1 MPCHEIEDALRF
13 RIFLAQHGLDDLR
26 RLRFG
31 ETALAQKALA
41 VLVATGD
48 RSRAT
53 LIPATNGT
61 GEDLAKLASALD
73 QRLAGLK
80 FELGSGVSLCR
91 ESFLT
96 RGNMNQIHATT

>member
-31 ETALAQKALA
+31 ETALARRRKLSRS
-41 VLVATGD
+41 LSLRATI
-48 RSRAT
+48 RSLTT
-53 LIPATNGT
+53 LIPAMNGT
-61 GEDLAKLASALD
+61 GEDLAKLMSAFD

-80 FELGSGVSLCR
+80 FELGLWREPLSRIVS
-91 ESFLT
+91 
-96 RGNMNQIHATT
+96 